1 MFLSFWGLLYP
12 KIRYPLHTS
21 RCCGHPLPHLA
32 SLEIPAVASRMRRRT
47 LRRKGWV
54 SQAEMADVQ
63 MKIALSENGVS
74 QIQESAIMVRIDE
87 KEMVAWPTKEDRIWS
102 SPQMGA
108 INVYIIAEI
117 NMGQTNWRPHKNKNP
132 KAQQGEGA
140 AWIKICCQI
149 RLRFDFRTHCLY
161 LDGCAH
167 PVSI

>member
-1 MFLSFWGLLYP
+1 MFLSFWGLLYT
-12 KIRYPLHTS
+12 KLRYPLHTS

-87 KEMVAWPTKEDRIWS
+87 KEMVA
-102 SPQMGA
+102 
-108 INVYIIAEI
+108 
-117 NMGQTNWRPHKNKNP
+117 
-132 KAQQGEGA
+132 
-140 AWIKICCQI
+140 
-149 RLRFDFRTHCLY
+149 
-161 LDGCAH
+161 
-167 PVSI
+167 